1 MLRLIRSAILT
12 IIYLLNCKPEKGSF
26 IDLPRPKR
34 ERLIDDWI
42 ISEDERKIMKRR
54 FLDDVKI
61 EAIAEEFDRSVRG
74 IKYIIKRGIIN
85 IEKNM

>member
-1 MLRLIRSAILT
+1 
-12 IIYLLNCKPEKGSF
+12 
-26 IDLPRPKR
+26 
-34 ERLIDDWI
+34 
-42 ISEDERKIMKRR
+42 MKRR